1 MRHLAYLGMLAFCV
15 LGTVWLE
22 LILGVRVLRRV
33 RRLVLTLVPV
43 LVVFVAWDLWAIS
56 QGHWDFDRA
65 QIVGLVLPGGMPLEE
80 LLFFVVI
87 PLCAL
92 LTLEGVRALTR
103 WPVGDG
109 GPDGARRPVLRRR
122 RRTDAV
128 RRTDDVRSSGAASP
142 DRP

>member
-1 MRHLAYLGMLAFCV
+1 VRHLAYLGMLAFCV

-22 LILGVRVLRRV
+22 LILGVRVLRRL
-33 RRLVLTLVPV
+33 RRLVLTLLPV
-43 LVVFVAWDLWAIS
+43 LMVFAGWDLYAIAA
-56 QGHWDFDRA
+56 GHWDFDAA
-65 QIVGLVLPGGMPLEE
+65 QTMGLVLPGGLPLEE

-109 GPDGARRPVLRRR
+109 GPDGVRRPVLRRS

-128 RRTDDVRSSGAASP
+128 RSSGSR
-142 DRP
+142 DGT